1 MKITEV
7 HFTRKINLGN
17 YETED
22 IGFVATVSATED
34 AMEVLKELDSMTK
47 KYRERQFTKKE
58 NK

>member
-34 AMEVLKELDSMTK
+34 PMEILKELDSMTK

-58 NK
+58 K

>member
-34 AMEVLKELDSMTK
+34 AMEVLKELDLMTK